1 VTIPTKKLRER
12 IIAAR
17 VDDWP
22 RVMPS
27 QHRATP
33 AGAGFG
39 ASRFS
44 SPSRA
49 FRVLYAADNFATA
62 FAEGVVRDRF
72 EGKSRRYLYRPHL
85 EALCVTAISSSR
97 ELRLLDLREAAAYE
111 LGLDTD
117 ANHARAHYPGQ
128 AFSEALH
135 ADLPEVD
142 GILFNSRLTKGR
154 CVAIYDRALSDLS
167 GTLPIALLQAAQL
180 AVEIK
185 RLDIIVR
192 CARGLGTS

>member
-1 VTIPTKKLRER
+1 MTVTARKLRER

-17 VDDWP
+17 LSDWP

-27 QHRATP
+27 LHRATP

-44 SPSRA
+44 STSRA

-85 EALCVTAISSSR
+85 ESLCVTAISSSR
-97 ELRLLDLREAAAYE
+97 ELQLLDLSGAAAYE
-111 LGLDTD
+111 LGIDTD
-117 ANHARAHYPGQ
+117 ANHARAHRAGQ
-128 AFSEALH
+128 EFSEALH

-154 CVAIYDRALSDLS
+154 CVAIYDRVLTDLS
-167 GTLPIALLQAAQL
+167 GTPPIALLQAAQL

-192 CARGLGTS
+192 RARGLGPA

>member
-1 VTIPTKKLRER
+1 MTIPAKKLRER

-17 VDDWP
+17 VSDWP
-22 RVMPS
+22 RVMAS
-27 QHRATP
+27 LHRATP

-44 SPSRA
+44 SPTHA
-49 FRVLYAADNFATA
+49 FRVLYAADSFPTA

-97 ELRLLDLREAAAYE
+97 ELRLLDLSGAAAYE
-111 LGLDTD
+111 LGIDTD
-117 ANHARAHYPGQ
+117 ANYARAHHAGQ
-128 AFSEALH
+128 ALSEALY
-135 ADLPEVD
+135 ADMPDVD
-142 GILFNSRLTKGR
+142 GILFNSRLTKGS
-154 CVAIYDRALSDLS
+154 CVAIYDRALTDLS
-167 GTLPIALLQAAQL
+167 GTPPIALLQAAQL

-185 RLDIIVR
+185 RLDIVVR
-192 CARGLGTS
+192 RARGLGAA

>member
-1 VTIPTKKLRER
+1 MRER
-12 IIAAR
+12 IMLAR
-17 VDDWP
+17 VSDWP

-27 QHRATP
+27 LHRATP

-97 ELRLLDLREAAAYE
+97 ELRLLDLSGGAAYE
-111 LGLDTD
+111 LGIDTD
-117 ANHARAHYPGQ
+117 ANHARAHQAGQ
-128 AFSEALH
+128 EFSEALH
-135 ADLPEVD
+135 AALPEVD
-142 GILFNSRLTKGR
+142 GILFNSRLTTGR
-154 CVAIYDRALSDLS
+154 CVAIYDRALTDLS
-167 GTLPIALLQAAQL
+167 GTPPIALLQAAQL

-185 RLDIIVR
+185 RLEIIVR
-192 CARGLGTS
+192 RARGLGAA